1 MVPPEADPLLP
12 KVHQLPALAPPPE
25 GYMCIFQQED
35 EVSRAPA
42 RRVAL
47 RRDRAE
53 ERTRVFD
60 ATTLDREALRLR
72 DTLDPRFR
80 NSPRA

>member
-1 MVPPEADPLLP
+1 
-12 KVHQLPALAPPPE
+12 
-25 GYMCIFQQED
+25 
-35 EVSRAPA
+35 
-42 RRVAL
+42 L